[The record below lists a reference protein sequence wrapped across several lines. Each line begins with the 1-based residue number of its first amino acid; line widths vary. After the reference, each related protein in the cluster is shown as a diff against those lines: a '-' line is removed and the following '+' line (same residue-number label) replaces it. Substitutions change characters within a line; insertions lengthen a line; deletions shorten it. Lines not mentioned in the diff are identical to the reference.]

1 MSGGG
6 TSETARPPLGR
17 RLFSNTA
24 FALADRI
31 GNKAATT
38 IAFVL
43 LVRLL
48 PPQEIAVI
56 GIATGYLALAAYLE
70 VGPIRVLL
78 RDYPKIAA
86 DRIQR
91 DRLLTALFSFW
102 GMQSAAMVLLFLL
115 LRPFVFRP
123 MDLPGLSFLYLGML
137 ADFIA
142 LSLHGWIKT
151 VFYADFRQP
160 FATKLS
166 LALEVPR
173 LLSYGLLLLSPS
185 LVTYSWILIV
195 VALLTSTVWA
205 AVFARAFRFR
215 PRFDRRL
222 PSLLGE
228 SLNSYG
234 LWDHLNRVAIETLL
248 AIDAVVLS
256 WFALSRIGEIGDY
269 TVALRFVSLFFLVP
283 MQLHVALQLAL
294 ANLEERPRK
303 VEAIGVFLKANTAVT
318 VGQLLFLFLG
328 GGWLLRLLFGTR
340 TAAGALPYALLLGT
354 AVSILNFAYPFLS
367 VVNNQCR
374 LRSAFFRLFLP
385 ALVVGMGLYSIGARF
400 AGPMGIAWA
409 NIAVYGLLTA
419 GIVLFTLRCFPF
431 RIEGG
436 LFGARERKLFAQLLR
451 GRR

>member
-6 TSETARPPLGR
+6 AGEGARPSLGR
-17 RLFSNTA
+17 RLSRNTG
-24 FALADRI
+24 FALLDRI

-48 PPQEIAVI
+48 PAGEIAVV

-78 RDYPKIAA
+78 RDYPAIAA
-86 DRIQR
+86 DRVRR

-102 GMQSAAMVLLFLL
+102 GIQSAAMLVLFLV
-115 LRPFVFRP
+115 LRAFVFRP
-123 MDLPGLSFLYLGML
+123 MELPGLSLLYLGIL
-137 ADFIA
+137 VDFIA

-151 VFYADFRQP
+151 VFYADFRQS

-166 LALEVPR
+166 LSLEVPR
-173 LLSYGLLLLSPS
+173 LLSFGILLLSPS
-185 LVTYSWILIV
+185 LVTYSWVLIV
-195 VALLTSTVWA
+195 VALATSIVWA
-205 AVFARAFRFR
+205 AVFAARFRFR

-222 PSLLGE
+222 PSLLWE

-234 LWDHLNRVAIETLL
+234 LWDHLNRVVIETLL

-256 WFALSRIGEIGDY
+256 WFALSRIEEIGDY

-294 ANLEERPRK
+294 ANLEERERK
-303 VEAIGVFLKANTAVT
+303 VEAIGLFLKANAAVT

-328 GGWLLRLLFGTR
+328 GSWLLRLLFG
-340 TAAGALPYALLLGT
+340 AEAGEAALPYALILGT
-354 AVSILNFAYPFLS
+354 AVSILNLAYPLLS

-374 LRSAFFRLFLP
+374 LRDAFLRLFLP
-385 ALVVGMGLYSIGARF
+385 ALAAGMLLYSIGAGTGG
-400 AGPMGIAWA
+400 ATGIAWA
-409 NIAVYGLLTA
+409 NVAVYALLAAGL
-419 GIVLFTLRCFPF
+419 VVYTLRCFPF
-431 RIEGG
+431 RLEGP
-436 LFGARERKLFAQLLR
+436 LFGAKDRRRLAELFR
-451 GRR
+451 GGR